1 MAIKK
6 PWIKLRPYQ
15 FFLKIHR
22 WAGLAA
28 VIWLTLLSV
37 TGIILDHPEWR
48 WSAQTSTPSE
58 WSSTRVARI
67 YPATIMRY
75 IAVSADESRFIGASE
90 RGFWYSDD
98 KGTNWN
104 DIQFEGISGT
114 PQVKRLIGGDTG
126 DLNDV
131 IIATDDGIWQVQDG
145 GLRASRIGLDD
156 TFVSSVSEGAQ
167 PGTLLA
173 VISETDLVTLDI
185 ATGESS
191 PIEIQPNV
199 TGMSEKLPLYRFIMD
214 LHFGHGTLP
223 GSGSLWLND
232 IGGIAMIILGIT
244 GILSWWLPKR
254 WKKNK
259 TPGRTR
265 QKIYKWFF
273 RGHAPVIGFVAFIP
287 ILLITTTAIPMNHIL
302 DFIPWS
308 RGMEVERASLPPAYQ
323 AKSFGHT
330 IRGAV
335 AFPGDPD
342 RLQMTTRFGI
352 LESTDRGQ
360 SWRVETSLPLP
371 PSMNM
376 TGGGLFRVGD
386 RVFAAFSGGRNF
398 WRRDGDT
405 EWHKIDGPQRAITSA
420 ARAGDDVWFV
430 KNSKA
435 IFRGNF
441 AEGAAPMVE
450 SGVTF
455 RNAAP
460 GTPLYLFAAD
470 VHAGVIFQDDFG
482 YFNDIITILAI
493 LLALSGPIIWLRK
506 NGFSTKVSW
515 PTKMATKH

>member
-1 MAIKK
+1 MAVKK

-22 WAGLAA
+22 WAGLGA
-28 VIWLTLLSV
+28 VVWLTLLCA

-48 WSAQTSTPSE
+48 WTAQTPTPAE
-58 WSSTRVARI
+58 WSSTRVQRI
-67 YPATIMRY
+67 APATIMRY
-75 IAVSADESRFIGASE
+75 IAVNTDESRFIGASE

-98 KGTNWN
+98 KGTSWN
-104 DIQFEGISGT
+104 DIEFVGASGT
-114 PQVKRLIGGDTG
+114 PQVKRMLGSHTG
-126 DLNDV
+126 NLNDLV
-131 IIATDDGIWQVQDG
+131 IATDDGIWQVTDY
-145 GLRASRIGLDD
+145 GLTAERLGLDGR
-156 TFVSSVSEGAQ
+156 FVSSLSEGAA

-173 VISETDLVTLDI
+173 VLDESELVTFDTTSGTMEAIDI
-185 ATGESS
+185 QA
-191 PIEIQPNV
+191 NV
-199 TGMSEKLPLYRFIMD
+199 TGLSEKLPFYRVMMD

-223 GSGSLWLND
+223 GAGSLWLND
-232 IGGIAMIILGIT
+232 IAGFGMIILGIT
-244 GILSWWLPKR
+244 GVLSWWLPKR

-259 TPGRTR
+259 TPGSKR
-265 QKIYKWFF
+265 QKIYRWLF
-273 RGHAPVIGFVAFIP
+273 RGHAPIVGFVALIP
-287 ILLITTTAIPMNHIL
+287 ILIITTTAIPMNHIL

-323 AKSFGHT
+323 ATSFGHT

-335 AFPGDPD
+335 AFPGNPD

-352 LESTDRGQ
+352 LESRDRGQ

-398 WRRDGDT
+398 WRQDNQQDWT
-405 EWHKIDGPQRAITSA
+405 KINGPKRAITA
-420 ARAGDDVWFV
+420 AAQASDNIWYV

-435 IFRGNF
+435 IFRGSF
-441 AEGAAPMVE
+441 TEGAEPMVE

-460 GTPLYLFAAD
+460 GTPFYLFAAD
-470 VHAGVIFQDDFG
+470 IHAGVIFHDQWG
-482 YFNDIITILAI
+482 WFNDIITVLAI
-493 LLALSGPIIWLRK
+493 MLALSGPIIWLRK
-506 NGFSTKVSW
+506 KW
-515 PTKMATKH
+515 L